1 MLKTCEGLRA
11 GRRVLLDV
19 GRSFDLTPFQ
29 QFRLIQFPA
38 ALPTVFS
45 GVRIGLINALITVV
59 GIEFLIGYGGL
70 GALIPDLADRFEIPA
85 MYGAIVFVILV
96 SACSA
101 ARRSAAREMVEAG
114 LSAAM
119 PLASRR
125 LPAWRLQFVT
135 LLAIW
140 ALVGGDCRFGPLLR
154 RRRAFVLP
162 VVAAL
167 ARLIADPQFW
177 FNLSVTGMEIGVAF
191 AIGGGAGLL
200 FGLLLGGNRFLG
212 AAFEPYLA
220 ALAATPKIIILPI
233 VYLMFGVGP
242 ASKIAI
248 GAFACFVPV
257 ALSAASGMRQINP
270 VLVRVGRSLDLS
282 RWQMVHKIYLPAL
295 VQPVAI
301 GLRIALGAAIAV
313 CLIAEIKFSRIGLG
327 AMVID
332 SFNRSRFAEVYAVLI
347 VIISIA
353 IAGNVLVNRFGR
365 ARIHSRAG

>member
-1 MLKTCEGLRA
+1 MVA
-11 GRRVLLDV
+11 A
-19 GRSFDLTPFQ
+19 SLT
-29 QFRLIQFPA
+29 A
-38 ALPTVFS
+38 AT
-45 GVRIGLINALITVV
+45 
-59 GIEFLIGYGGL
+59 
-70 GALIPDLADRFEIPA
+70 RF
-85 MYGAIVFVILV
+85 
-96 SACSA
+96 
-101 ARRSAAREMVEAG
+101 
-114 LSAAM
+114 
-119 PLASRR
+119 ASR
-125 LPAWRLQFVT
+125 PAHAWRLQAVT

-140 ALVGGDCRFGPLLR
+140 AFWEAMSVSGLFYEGVVPSFFLI
-154 RRRAFVLP
+154 
-162 VVAAL
+162 VAAL
-167 ARLIADPQFW
+167 ARLLADPQFW

-191 AIGGGAGLL
+191 AVGGGAGLVI
-200 FGLLLGGNRFLG
+200 GLLLGGNRFLG

-233 VYLMFGVGP
+233 AYLMFGIGP

-282 RWQMVHKIYLPAL
+282 RGQMVQKIYLPAL

-347 VIISIA
+347 VIVAFA
-353 IAGNVLVNRFGR
+353 IAGNGLINRLGR
-365 ARIHSRAG
+365 GRKAATGARPSLSERTTDYSTS